1 MDKDEGVNAEK
12 IFLIAEGNEKG
23 IFQLDLQSGDLSL
36 KPGLDPVKVAGRY
49 NLKLEVSLSYKLAP
63 FKWATEPKKSFPLG
77 V

>member
-49 NLKLEVSLSYKLAP
+49 NLKLEVSLSYK
-63 FKWATEPKKSFPLG
+63 
-77 V
+77 